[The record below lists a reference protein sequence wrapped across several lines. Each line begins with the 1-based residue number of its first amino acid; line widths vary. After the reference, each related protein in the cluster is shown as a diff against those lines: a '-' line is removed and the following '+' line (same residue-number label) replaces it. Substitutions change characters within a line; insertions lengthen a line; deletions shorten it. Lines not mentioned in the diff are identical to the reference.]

1 MGTLKFFSF
10 KLIQRLSYFL
20 LLLAIIISGGVL
32 GFIWIEGYSLIDAFY
47 MTIITISTVGFS
59 EVHELSANGKL
70 FTATLI
76 ITSFGTFAYSI
87 TSITTYLVGGDYK
100 QFIKNQKLM
109 KDLFKLKNH
118 VIVSGFGRV
127 GKQVAGDLAATKTP
141 FVIIEQDSAVI
152 EEFEESSGYLF
163 LKGNATD
170 DDNLMRANITEAKAV
185 ICCLPKDTDNL
196 YVVLSARE
204 RSSKVKIVS
213 RAIMSNSISKLKFA
227 GADNVILPD
236 KVGGSH
242 MASLI
247 TNPDVMEFLDMV
259 RVQGRTGSNINSVAF
274 SELPLEL
281 QNKTIGQLNEQK
293 LTGVGIIGYKTPD
306 GSYVVNPDDDVL
318 MVPGSRIFVLG
329 SEEQLAKLKSLF
341 GLTH

>member
-20 LLLAIIISGGVL
+20 LLLAIILSGGIL
-32 GFIWIEGYSLIDAFY
+32 GFIWIEDYSLIDAFY

-59 EVHELSANGKL
+59 EVHELSSNGKL

-87 TSITTYLVGGDYK
+87 TSITTYLVGGEYK

-227 GADNVILPD
+227 GADNIILPD

-274 SELPLEL
+274 SELPLAL
-281 QNKTIGQLNEQK
+281 QNKTIGELNEQK

-306 GSYVVNPDDDVL
+306 GSYIVNPDDDVL